1 MPDWS
6 REGDN
11 MGIGSVGS
19 DISYYGYGSTS
30 SVKSSVQTESFSND
44 SSKSSGDVLSYYQDL
59 CKEFAGISF
68 RLDDVSEASKHGNS
82 PFLGY
87 NNSFN
92 QVGSNFGNKGQC
104 SITIDASVIK
114 RMQEDPRYEQAVKGM
129 IENTRSRYSEFEA
142 GALKDGYQYVSVS
155 IEDNNGK
162 PQRGTIQSN
171 YPYSTE
177 DEVKSMWN
185 MGEYSNR
192 VISIIDDIKNDA
204 VDAFFK
210 MYDESAAG
218 RVNASTSEK
227 PSIPEWQM
235 NLTCKEAAESTKE
248 DPVYEVTTTIDG
260 EEFIQKIHIN
270 DFKPTNATQAE
281 MCAMFAY
288 YDSINGT
295 EGTYDKFM
303 AYMETGML
311 HGRWDGNETYD
322 DFTSKRYD
330 FRHIS
335 AEVPSDLYRVGLTK
349 DVYKEAWE
357 IHDIIEKDFIN
368 KYSAEIGD
376 DLPKY
381 VRENGIL
388 MEHKMTA
395 SMPDI
400 PQDIAVALTKFFYED
415 ESIVE
420 KYGSDFI
427 GELYINLEFDIA
439 KRIDED
445 GTRGDIEGMWN
456 SAISVLESL
465 SEQLDTF
472 FGDKLGNV
480 DAVKAQVEELKELY
494 NKAIDD
500 LKKAK
505 DEALSETETEESEED
520 IFRKM
525 LVDYIAEMYQKII
538 NGDTEQEFQIGSI
551 SLTLDEWDELIEKF
565 DDLEEEIKEA
575 VKAKIEKQKEIERTA
590 ESSKTDDSINN
601 VAFLSSET
609 RKTVFREE
617 TDNKPE
623 ISYITCFTEDGIIC
637 KKTGMGENEYLWKMD
652 YRDEQDYE
660 KVMDLLHSFP
670 EDWDLRFSSNEKFW
684 KDYLAERVDKDDLVS
699 NVNEYSDKG
708 KMNFFIERD
717 GNTYINPAAAKYANY
732 MNSPEARIY
741 NAEEFTEIIANELR
755 ENQRKLVDPDNADA
769 LKFIDERIE
778 DFKRHMLGENY
789 NKVNHKNYY
798 SNNYTWQADNAEG
811 LFRIYGRDGEL
822 LSTIGY
828 ADLLNIDEDVLI
840 SEYGFNDELF
850 RTLSYVREE

>member
-1 MPDWS
+1 
-6 REGDN
+6 

-30 SVKSSVQTESFSND
+30 SIKIGTQTESFSND

-82 PFLGY
+82 PYLGY

-92 QVGSNFGNKGQC
+92 QVGSNFGNPGQC
-104 SITIDASVIK
+104 SITIDSSVIK

-210 MYDESAAG
+210 MYDEGAAS
-218 RVNASTSEK
+218 RVNAFTSEK

-235 NLTCKEAAESTKE
+235 NLTCKEAEDSTKE

-260 EEFIQKIHIN
+260 EEFTQKIHIN

-415 ESIVE
+415 ESIVG

-427 GELYINLEFDIA
+427 GELHINLEFDIA

-456 SAISVLESL
+456 SAISVIESL
-465 SEQLDTF
+465 SDQLDTF
-472 FGDKLGNV
+472 FGDKLGNM
-480 DAVKAQVEELKELY
+480 DSVKAQVEELKGLY
-494 NKAIDD
+494 NQAIDAMRE
-500 LKKAK
+500 AK
-505 DEALSETETEESEED
+505 NEAMGVSEPETSED
-520 IFRKM
+520 SIFRQM
-525 LVDYIAEMYQKII
+525 LVAYMAEMIEKIK

-551 SLTLDEWDELIEKF
+551 SLTLKEWDELIDKF
-565 DDLEEEIKEA
+565 DDLEEEMREA
-575 VKAKIEKQKEIERTA
+575 IRDEIRKQIEAERVNETSKMD
-590 ESSKTDDSINN
+590 ESLDNATL
-601 VAFLSSET
+601 LSSDI
-609 RKTVFREE
+609 RKTVFREA
-617 TDNKPE
+617 TDTKPE
-623 ISYITCFTEDGIIC
+623 LSYITCFTPEGIIC
-637 KKTGMGENEYLWKMD
+637 KRTGMGENEYLWKMD
-652 YRDEQDYE
+652 FTDEQDYE
-660 KVMDLLHSFP
+660 KVKELMDSFP
-670 EDWDLRFSSNEKFW
+670 DDWNLKFAPNEKFW
-684 KDYLAERVDKDDLVS
+684 KDYLSERIDKDDF
-699 NVNEYSDKG
+699 VNNLNQYSDKG
-708 KMNFFIERD
+708 KMNYLIERD
-717 GNTYINPAAAKYANY
+717 GNTYIDKDAAKYCNY
-732 MNSPEARIY
+732 MNNPEDRIY
-741 NAEEFTEIIANELR
+741 TLQEFTDIVAEKLR
-755 ENQRKLVDPDNADA
+755 ENQKKLVDPSNEEA
-769 LKFIDERIE
+769 LNRIDERIE
-778 DFKRHMLGENY
+778 QFKRDMLGAQY
-789 NKVNHKNYY
+789 NKINHKDYF
-798 SNNYTWQADNAEG
+798 SNNYIWRANNTDE
-811 LFRIYGRDGEL
+811 LFSIFSRDGEL
-822 LSTIGY
+822 LSTIKY
-828 ADLLNIDEDVLI
+828 FDLMNMDDERLI
-840 SEYGFNDELF
+840 SEYGFNDELLK
-850 RTLSYVREE
+850 TLSYVRDEKY

>member
-1 MPDWS
+1 M
-6 REGDN
+6 
-11 MGIGSVGS
+11 
-19 DISYYGYGSTS
+19 
-30 SVKSSVQTESFSND
+30 
-44 SSKSSGDVLSYYQDL
+44 
-59 CKEFAGISF
+59 
-68 RLDDVSEASKHGNS
+68 
-82 PFLGY
+82 
-87 NNSFN
+87 
-92 QVGSNFGNKGQC
+92 
-104 SITIDASVIK
+104 
-114 RMQEDPRYEQAVKGM
+114 
-129 IENTRSRYSEFEA
+129 
-142 GALKDGYQYVSVS
+142 
-155 IEDNNGK
+155 
-162 PQRGTIQSN
+162 
-171 YPYSTE
+171 
-177 DEVKSMWN
+177 
-185 MGEYSNR
+185 
-192 VISIIDDIKNDA
+192 
-204 VDAFFK
+204 
-210 MYDESAAG
+210 
-218 RVNASTSEK
+218 
-227 PSIPEWQM
+227 
-235 NLTCKEAAESTKE
+235 
-248 DPVYEVTTTIDG
+248 YEVTTTIDG
-260 EEFIQKIHIN
+260 EEFTQKIHIN

-288 YDSINGT
+288 YDSKNGT

-368 KYSAEIGD
+368 KYAAEIGD

-415 ESIVE
+415 DSIVE

-427 GELYINLEFDIA
+427 GELHINLEFDIA

-494 NKAIDD
+494 NKAIDN

-575 VKAKIEKQKEIERTA
+575 VKAEIEKQKEIERTA

-652 YRDEQDYE
+652 YRDKQDYE

-670 EDWDLRFSSNEKFW
+670 EDWDLRFASNEKFW
-684 KDYLAERVDKDDLVS
+684 RDYLNERIDKDDLVS
-699 NVNEYSDKG
+699 NINEYSDKG

-741 NAEEFTEIIANELR
+741 NAEEFTEIIASELR
-755 ENQRKLVDPDNADA
+755 ENQRKLVDPNNEDA
-769 LKFIDERIE
+769 LILIDERIE

-811 LFRIYGRDGEL
+811 LFRIYSRDGEL

-840 SEYGFNDELF
+840 SEYGFNDELL